1 MNDDDGV
8 SNFQHNL
15 IIRLFKMLDFG
26 YSNVVYF
33 TMATCIMALINRL
46 FFGNVISEHQERK
59 KKTAQLGVEVIL
71 NAWLSGVSLYF
82 ARHVFEFIHFPLQGL
97 YGYDHSKVHEVM
109 GGAPFSVF
117 LNSFD
122 TRFRLQIL
130 ILSERFGFSVQS

>member
-1 MNDDDGV
+1 MNDDDGM
-8 SNFQHNL
+8 SSFQHDL

-26 YSNVVYF
+26 YSNVIYF
-33 TMATCIMALINRL
+33 VMATIIMAVINRL
-46 FFGNVISEHQERK
+46 FFGTNISEHHERK
-59 KKTAQLGVEVIL
+59 KKTSQLIVEVIL

-82 ARHVFEFIHFPLQGL
+82 ARHVFEFVHFPLQGL